1 MQSLQDSY
9 YNQLHEIHDTRN
21 KMNTILYKIKKN
33 TMKELDDKLTSLKTS
48 VMTDADN
55 CSKLKNELKRLSSS
69 THNIVDKGKAELTFI
84 ASNKCLVNIK
94 LSDTY
99 LKKNSVQVESSLT
112 FLADSDVQ
120 QNLSKL
126 SGLGR
131 IVLSINKLSM
141 LEDPDTVFTVQGIS
155 EYYDVSIQSDS
166 KSCYIN
172 AICVLSD
179 NKILIAD
186 VSNKRL
192 KLLNH
197 QYQVVDHCDLSAAP
211 RDICQ
216 ITPREVAVIV
226 DQDDTHEVQYGSVH
240 VNGGRLI
247 KTRNLRL
254 EHGCNGIAYNLQDL
268 YLTFGTVLCKNSMSD
283 GLLKTVYE
291 GTGWYTVFK
300 CAVSPSGDKIFVTNL
315 PDHEGHTLATDGTVL
330 HSFTDPTLKEPC
342 GIHVT
347 ALGQVLVCGYGSD
360 TILQLDSEG
369 KKKLATLAIT
379 SDGVNNPMSVCYNK
393 STASLIVGQSSG
405 NNILVLRVK

>member
-1 MQSLQDSY
+1 
-9 YNQLHEIHDTRN
+9 
-21 KMNTILYKIKKN
+21 
-33 TMKELDDKLTSLKTS
+33 MKELDDKLTSLKTS

-291 GTGWYTVFK
+291 GTGWYT
-300 CAVSPSGDKIFVTNL
+300 GKI
-315 PDHEGHTLATDGTVL
+315 
-330 HSFTDPTLKEPC
+330 
-342 GIHVT
+342 
-347 ALGQVLVCGYGSD
+347 
-360 TILQLDSEG
+360 
-369 KKKLATLAIT
+369 
-379 SDGVNNPMSVCYNK
+379 
-393 STASLIVGQSSG
+393 
-405 NNILVLRVK
+405 